1 MKNILY
7 LEHNVDGTVGG
18 SHFCLLEICR
28 NLDRSRYQPI
38 VCFYQE
44 NSLLPEFRESGAE
57 VIVRAAMTPFRLR
70 STLFGRLNRPLQ
82 ALINMLKALIVRTS
96 GWCIFLLQQRIRLVH
111 INNAC
116 GYDHDLMFAAWLL
129 RIPCVVHERGI
140 QPSLPPATQ
149 FFSNR
154 IDRIITI
161 SDAVHRNLLNKEI
174 SPAKLLRINDGI
186 DTARLTQLTPIE
198 ELRNTWNIP
207 AGVPVIGIV
216 GNIKVWKGQE
226 TVIRAMS
233 RLQGD
238 YPELR
243 CLVVGSVSDP
253 IYKERLDRIIDEH
266 RLHKAV
272 TFTGYQKRP
281 TDLISLFDIVIH
293 ASVDPE
299 PFGIVLLEAMGKA
312 KPVIATKLGGPLE
325 IVVDGETGYLTR
337 PQDDQELA
345 ERITKLLNDA
355 DTRTRMGRHGQE
367 RLLEKYTIQTN
378 ISKIE
383 ALYTEL
389 LAG

>member
-1 MKNILY
+1 MKRILY

-28 NLDRSRYQPI
+28 NLDRSQYQPI

-57 VIVRAAMTPFRLR
+57 VIIRAAMTPFRVP
-70 STLFGRLNRPLQ
+70 SSLFGKLSRPLQ
-82 ALINMLKALIVRTS
+82 APINMLKALIFRTS

-161 SDAVHRNLLNKEI
+161 SDAVNRNLLNKGI
-174 SPAKLLRINDGI
+174 SPGKLLRIDDGI
-186 DTARLTQLTPIE
+186 DTARLTQLTPVE
-198 ELRNTWNIP
+198 ELRSTWKIP
-207 AGVPVIGIV
+207 AGAPVIGIV
-216 GNIKVWKGQE
+216 GNIKPWKGQE
-226 TVIRAMS
+226 TVIRALS
-233 RLQGD
+233 RLQGE
-238 YPELR
+238 YPDLR
-243 CLVVGSVSDP
+243 CLVVGSVSDSV
-253 IYKERLDRIIDEH
+253 YKERLDRIIDEH
-266 RLHKAV
+266 HLHKAV

-299 PFGIVLLEAMGKA
+299 PFGIVLLEAMGKT

-337 PQDDQELA
+337 PGDDQELA
-345 ERITKLLNDA
+345 DRIAKLLNDA
-355 DTRTRMGRHGQE
+355 GNRTRMGRNGQE

-378 ISKIE
+378 ISQIE
-383 ALYTEL
+383 ALYAEL

>member
-1 MKNILY
+1 MKRILY

-28 NLDRSRYQPI
+28 NLDRSHYQPI

-57 VIVRAAMTPFRLR
+57 VIIRDAMTPFRVR
-70 STLFGRLNRPLQ
+70 SSLFGRLSRPLQ
-82 ALINMLKALIVRTS
+82 APINMLKALIVRTS

-161 SDAVHRNLLNKEI
+161 SDAVNRNLLNKGI
-174 SPAKLLRINDGI
+174 SPEKLLRIDDGI
-186 DTARLTQLTPIE
+186 DTSRLTQLTPVE
-198 ELRNTWNIP
+198 ELRNTWKIP

-216 GNIKVWKGQE
+216 GNIKPWKGQE

-233 RLQGD
+233 RLHSD
-238 YPELR
+238 YPDLR
-243 CLVVGSVSDP
+243 CLVVGSVSDS
-253 IYKERLDRIIDEH
+253 IYKECLDRIIDEH
-266 RLHKAV
+266 HLHKAV

-337 PQDDQELA
+337 PRDEQELA
-345 ERITKLLNDA
+345 DRIAKLLNDVS
-355 DTRTRMGRHGQE
+355 TRTRMGRNGQE
-367 RLLEKYTIQTN
+367 RLLKKYTIQTN
-378 ISKIE
+378 ISQIE
-383 ALYTEL
+383 ALYAGL